1 MIIKHGRHI
10 VWEIHEV
17 RKDIWAFFFRDC
29 ALRMLIG
36 WAGKLRSRGVV
47 AGEADSNKSVI
58 YPHLSSVLWHAA
70 KERKNAEFSA
80 KVWSVTTE
88 PNQRAELPAVKKI
101 VRSGEKD
108 RGTR

>member
-17 RKDIWAFFFRDC
+17 RKGIWVFISWF

-36 WAGKLRSRGVV
+36 WADKLRSRGVV

-70 KERKNAEFSA
+70 KERKSAEFSA

-88 PNQRAELPAVKKI
+88 PNQRADLPAVKKI